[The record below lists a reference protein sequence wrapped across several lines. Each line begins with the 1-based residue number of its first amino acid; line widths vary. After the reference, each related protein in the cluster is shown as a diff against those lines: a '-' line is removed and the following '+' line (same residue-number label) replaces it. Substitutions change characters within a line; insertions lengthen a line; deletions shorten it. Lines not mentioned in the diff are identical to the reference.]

1 MSDVPHADAF
11 VECHCTGVSRAQVL
25 QAIAA
30 GCTTVDE
37 LRRRTGACSGCG
49 SCRPELR
56 ALLAARIPQPGPQ
69 IR

>member
-1 MSDVPHADAF
+1 MSDASPDEA
-11 VECHCTGVSRAQVL
+11 VECHCTGVRRAELL

-37 LRRRTGACSGCG
+37 LRRRTGAGSGCG

-56 ALLAARIPQPGPQ
+56 ALLTARIPQPRSPP
-69 IR
+69 R